1 MQTFSNSIIGDP
13 VLERGLSYIP
23 ANGNT
28 RGSSPNSVANSGTG
42 GDDVPPIRRP
52 TSSIR
57 GGVGVAVGGGSSGG
71 GSRPSGGSSMG
82 GGGSGSGGSS
92 SGTGR
97 PPFGREI
104 AAGGRDPTIVTRD
117 PTAFSSIDD
126 ILGKHTRFA
135 S

>member
-1 MQTFSNSIIGDP
+1 MPP
-13 VLERGLSYIP
+13 V
-23 ANGNT
+23 
-28 RGSSPNSVANSGTG
+28 
-42 GDDVPPIRRP
+42 RRP

-57 GGVGVAVGGGSSGG
+57 GGVGVAVGGA
-71 GSRPSGGSSMG
+71 RPSGGSSMTGGVG
-82 GGGSGSGGSS
+82 GGAGGGS

-126 ILGKHTRFA
+126 ILGKLG
-135 S
+135 

>member
-1 MQTFSNSIIGDP
+1 MNSIIGDP

-28 RGSSPNSVANSGTG
+28 RGSSASSVANSGSG
-42 GDDVPPIRRP
+42 GDDVPPVRRP

-57 GGVGVAVGGGSSGG
+57 GGVGVAIGGA
-71 GSRPSGGSSMG
+71 RPSGGSTM
-82 GGGSGSGGSS
+82 GGGSGAGGGS

-117 PTAFSSIDD
+117 PTAFSGIDD
-126 ILGKHTRFA
+126 ILGEH